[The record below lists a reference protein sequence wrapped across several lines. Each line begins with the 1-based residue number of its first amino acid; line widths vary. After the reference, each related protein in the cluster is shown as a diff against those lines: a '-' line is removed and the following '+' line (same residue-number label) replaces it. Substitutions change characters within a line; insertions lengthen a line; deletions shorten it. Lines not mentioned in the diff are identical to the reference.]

1 MRRSSTCR
9 IRRFGAVLFAVVVLS
24 VTAQVDAGEI
34 NLSKYIEPNQMS
46 NLLTRHVRKGII
58 KRIGL
63 SDDQLRRIV
72 KTIDPHRETLLA
84 QITDFKDARIE
95 TVYAVGAQ
103 PFDPERVTKAHAKSA
118 SAELILSLSVGA
130 VIQDVRPILTE
141 AQLEEVM
148 EMIDEVRAA
157 SEVRFADFAESLA
170 AGNLLGIDDKAS
182 KSRR

>member
-1 MRRSSTCR
+1 MRRSATCR
-9 IRRFGAVLFAVVVLS
+9 IRRFCAVLYVVVALS
-24 VTAQVDAGEI
+24 VPAQVDAGEI

-63 SDDQLRRIV
+63 SDDQLRRIR
-72 KTIDPHRETLLA
+72 KAIDPHRETLLA
-84 QITDFKDARIE
+84 QVTDFKDARIE

-118 SAELILSLSVGA
+118 SAELSLSLSAGA

-141 AQLEEVM
+141 PQLEEVM